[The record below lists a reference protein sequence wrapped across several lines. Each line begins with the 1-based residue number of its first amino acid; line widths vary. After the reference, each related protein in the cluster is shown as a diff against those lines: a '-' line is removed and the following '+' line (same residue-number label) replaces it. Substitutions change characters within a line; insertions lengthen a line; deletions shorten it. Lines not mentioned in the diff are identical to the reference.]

1 MEKNLNTLEVN
12 IRETKTK
19 SEIKKLRSD
28 GFVPGVLYG
37 DVEKNVNLSVKKNSL
52 EKFLKSGNFMSKVI
66 DIKVNGKD
74 YKVLPRS
81 IDFNKL
87 TNQPIH
93 IDFQTMSAGT
103 KVIVWIPVKFINEN
117 ICPGLKMGGVLNI
130 VRRKVELSCPAD
142 QIPSELIVDLG
153 EKQINESIHISS
165 IVLPE
170 NVKPTIL
177 DRDFTIATVAAPTVV
192 KEPEPAAVE
201 AVAEGAEGAEGAAA
215 SADGAADKKDAKPQ
229 EEKAKAPA
237 DKKK

>member
-12 IRETKTK
+12 VRETKTK
-19 SEIKKLRSD
+19 ADVKKLRLD

-37 DVEKNVNLSVKKNSL
+37 DIDKNLNLSIKKNSL

-66 DIKVNGKD
+66 EIKVDGKD

-81 IDFNKL
+81 IEFNKL

-93 IDFQTMSAGT
+93 IDFQTLSAGT
-103 KVIVWIPVKFINEN
+103 KVVVWIPVKFINEN

-142 QIPSELIVDLG
+142 QIPSELIVDLA
-153 EKQINESIHISS
+153 EKQINESIHISA
-165 IVLPE
+165 VKLPE

-192 KEPEPAAVE
+192 KEPEPAAAE
-201 AVAEGAEGAEGAAA
+201 AVDEGTEGAEGAAA
-215 SADGAADKKDAKPQ
+215 SADGAADKKDAKTQ
-229 EEKAKAPA
+229 EDKAPA